1 MQTSYTESIMG
12 QARVKMPIVLDRFY
26 FLQKLS
32 RGGVRQLRY
41 WIARSPK
48 RCILGSFPKAV
59 LRPLNLTGA
68 KMTLSIKTKSFESRL
83 GRPLIIHQITKWNLC
98 YVVRNIRFTSSGIVI
113 THLQSSIAQDR
124 PPLAGVARDIIT
136 LAENL
141 SRTRLD
147 PQPIVECLKE
157 FYDPLFSVPPPLNQ
171 SLDREW
177 AARGL
182 FADFFSLAIAQG
194 PTDHGR
200 DDFEREGGLFLG
212 RHGLQSIKY
221 PGPDAS

>member
-113 THLQSSIAQDR
+113 THLQSSGRIVLRWRALR
-124 PPLAGVARDIIT
+124 ETSSRLPKTSAGPGWT
-136 LAENL
+136 H
-141 SRTRLD
+141 SRLWN
-147 PQPIVECLKE
+147 V
-157 FYDPLFSVPPPLNQ
+157 
-171 SLDREW
+171 
-177 AARGL
+177 
-182 FADFFSLAIAQG
+182 
-194 PTDHGR
+194 
-200 DDFEREGGLFLG
+200 
-212 RHGLQSIKY
+212 
-221 PGPDAS
+221 

>member
-1 MQTSYTESIMG
+1 MG

-32 RGGVRQLRY
+32 RGGVRPVTLLDRE
-41 WIARSPK
+41 IAK
-48 RCILGSFPKAV
+48 ALHFWASFPKSRLTPFKSDWSEDDIIHQDEV
-59 LRPLNLTGA
+59 LR
-68 KMTLSIKTKSFESRL
+68 KSPWDAL
-83 GRPLIIHQITKWNLC
+83 LIIHQITKWNLC

-157 FYDPLFSVPPPLNQ
+157 FYDPLFSVPPPLK
-171 SLDREW
+171 SV
-177 AARGL
+177 A
-182 FADFFSLAIAQG
+182 
-194 PTDHGR
+194 
-200 DDFEREGGLFLG
+200 
-212 RHGLQSIKY
+212 
-221 PGPDAS
+221 